1 MRARETAGT
10 GAFDPTAGTIA
21 SGDGEFDMGT
31 SYCKVVD
38 AEFRHRFR
46 FIQVAAIEDDRHFEL
61 ALQMGEVRALELL
74 PLCHD
79 HEGVRTGQR
88 VLLRIDEMQA
98 LEWLRFIGE
107 IEREST
113 TAFRQ
118 RHGIVSANR
127 RAALKQRTN
136 QPTARRLA

>member
-1 MRARETAGT
+1 MRARETGGT

-61 ALQMGEVRALELL
+61 ALQMGEVPALELL

-98 LEWLRFIGE
+98 LELLRFIAE
-107 IEREST
+107 IHPEYT
-113 TAFRQ
+113 TAFPQ
-118 RHGIVSANR
+118 RHATVSAYRPASLMR
-127 RAALKQRTN
+127 RTHLPASR
-136 QPTARRLA
+136 